1 LNEAG
6 VVSIPGSL
14 NAELCF
20 DLVFLQENHDGIAGR
35 NYSYGRLRFK
45 NHVEET
51 VMSRLLFNSRLI
63 LTSGGIKTALC
74 MYNLNSFK
82 AVGNIEIIR
91 NEVAESAAQ
100 PRARQHRNT
109 YEARSRSCSPG
120 FDSSIPFRNRF
131 RSSWLAHIPGRPSGL
146 ATSKLD
152 TTNEKPT
159 PSTPVRTT
167 VDKTVS
173 ADAKSSFPVSVLC
186 KVTGISVPGSQ
197 RSRVTM

>member
-1 LNEAG
+1 MRETIVTREFLNEAG

-20 DLVFLQENHDGIAGR
+20 DLVFLQENHDGIAAR

-74 MYNLNSFK
+74 MYNLNSFA

-91 NEVAESAAQ
+91 NEVAESAA
-100 PRARQHRNT
+100 
-109 YEARSRSCSPG
+109 
-120 FDSSIPFRNRF
+120 
-131 RSSWLAHIPGRPSGL
+131 
-146 ATSKLD
+146 
-152 TTNEKPT
+152 
-159 PSTPVRTT
+159 
-167 VDKTVS
+167 
-173 ADAKSSFPVSVLC
+173 
-186 KVTGISVPGSQ
+186 
-197 RSRVTM
+197 